1 MKNRKGKKMMK
12 KRMYAC
18 MILLFGAVLFAG
30 GCSRDGGK
38 IATVNGKTVT
48 RAQFDA
54 YLKLKNIPAGDQN
67 RIKPVLDDYLEREAL
82 AGLVENSEFIDPAL
96 AEAEVNEFRK
106 QMLLSRYFENYLK
119 DRVNDEAVTNYYNTH
134 LQEYQSDQVKVG
146 HILLRTN
153 PGMSENELKALKTKA
168 HEIYTRLAAQEDFA
182 ETAARFS
189 EDRVSAKNGGSLGWI
204 KRGAIDPVF
213 SERVFALEPGEISEP
228 FMSAFGFHIVRVEE
242 GLQTIKAPLE
252 KVRGDIRFRL
262 RQQAKEAEMER
273 LKKLVRIKVQG

>member
-38 IATVNGKTVT
+38 IATVNGKAVT
-48 RAQFDA
+48 RAQFEA
-54 YLKLKNIPAGDQN
+54 YLKLKNIPVDDQN

-82 AGLVENSEFIDPAL
+82 ASLVEDSEFIDPVE
-96 AEAEVNEFRK
+96 AEAEINEFRK

-119 DRVNDEAVTNYYNTH
+119 DRVNDEAVINYYNTH
-134 LQEYQSDQVKVG
+134 PEEFQSEQIKVA

-153 PGMSENELKALKTKA
+153 PGMSENELNALKTKA
-168 HEIYTRLAAQEDFA
+168 HEIYSKLAAQADFS
-182 ETAARFS
+182 ETAAQFS

-228 FMSAFGFHIVRVEE
+228 FMSAFGFHIARVEE

-252 KVRGDIRFRL
+252 KVKGDIRFRL
-262 RQQAKEAEMER
+262 RQQAKEAEMGR
-273 LKKLVRIKVQG
+273 LKKLARIKVKD